1 LRLRFSQV
9 RPERLSQPALIEYTL
24 AFRNRFMPTRLQTV
38 ETATRLFDGALFP
51 EGKPTVQ
58 SAWAGIY
65 QCLLWYEELPKAVLG
80 HQRLPHIIDANRL
93 TKSQDRGPSAWQR
106 HAINIEEYL
115 AKHWAIPVGNVGNT
129 VDLLMKS
136 PGYAGLQRHNIL
148 GAAFAV
154 LVKLSLQRFGNQDP
168 RLSYELEVPGA
179 NAFPGIQIPT
189 RSEKPSIDI
198 LVRKAGKN
206 IGIISTKWS
215 YRHDR
220 VDDLTTECRAYKNAG
235 AYTDTKLFYHIATNE
250 FDPART
256 DKLIGDKCV
265 DRVIHV
271 HKELVTG
278 VCKLNG
284 RLKNLW
290 DLVDLLEDSNNW

>member
-1 LRLRFSQV
+1 
-9 RPERLSQPALIEYTL
+9 
-24 AFRNRFMPTRLQTV
+24 MPTRQQTV
-38 ETATRLFDGALFP
+38 ETVTRLFEGALFP
-51 EGKPTVQ
+51 GGNATPV

-65 QCLLWYEELPKAVLG
+65 QCLLWYEQLAAPVDG
-80 HQRLPHIIDANRL
+80 HPRLPHIIDANRL
-93 TKSQDRGPSAWQR
+93 TKPSNWQR
-106 HAINIEEYL
+106 RAIKVEEYL
-115 AKHWAIPVGNVGNT
+115 AHQWAIPKAQVGDR
-129 VDLLMKS
+129 VDQLMKL
-136 PGYAGLQRHNIL
+136 PNYAGLQRHNIL
-148 GAAFAV
+148 GAAFAA
-154 LVKLSLQRFGNQDP
+154 LMKITLQRLGNQNP
-168 RLSYELEVPGA
+168 QLSYELEVPGA
-179 NAFPGIQIPT
+179 NAFPGIKIPT

-220 VDDLTTECRAYKNAG
+220 VDDLTTECRAYKG
-235 AYTDTKLFYHIATNE
+235 AASYTDTKLFYYIATNE

-278 VCKLNG
+278 VCQLNG
-284 RLKNLW
+284 RLRNLW
-290 DLVDLLEDSNNW
+290 DLADLLGESANW

>member
-1 LRLRFSQV
+1 
-9 RPERLSQPALIEYTL
+9 
-24 AFRNRFMPTRLQTV
+24 MPTRQQTI
-38 ETATRLFDGALFP
+38 EAATQLFDSALFSG
-51 EGKPTVQ
+51 GKANLH

-65 QCLLWYEELPKAVLG
+65 QSLLWYEVLPNAILG
-80 HQRLPHIIDANRL
+80 HASLPHIIDANRL
-93 TKSQDRGPSAWQR
+93 TKIQNRGPSVWQR
-106 HAINIEEYL
+106 HAINVEDYL
-115 AKHWAIPVGNVGNT
+115 SQKWAIPAERIGDK

-136 PGYAGLQRHNIL
+136 PLYAGLQRHNIL
-148 GAAFAV
+148 GAAFAA
-154 LVKLSLQRFGNQDP
+154 LVRLTLQRFGIQDP
-168 RLSYELEVPGA
+168 RVTYELEVPGA
-179 NAFPGIQIPT
+179 DAFPGIQIPT
-189 RSEKPSIDI
+189 RSENPSIDI
-198 LVRKAGKN
+198 LVRKAGKS

-220 VDDLTTECRAYKNAG
+220 VDDLTTECRAYKNAA
-235 AYTDTKLFYHIATNE
+235 AYTDTKLFYYVATNE

-271 HKELVTG
+271 HKELVTS

-290 DLVDLLEDSNNW
+290 DLSDLLESSNSW

>member
-1 LRLRFSQV
+1 
-9 RPERLSQPALIEYTL
+9 
-24 AFRNRFMPTRLQTV
+24 MPTRNQTIV
-38 ETATRLFDGALFP
+38 AATELFEGALFP
-51 EGKPTVQ
+51 HGTASLK

-65 QCLLWYEELPKAVLG
+65 QCLLWYEVLPNPVVG
-80 HQRLPHIIDANRL
+80 HPRLPHIIDANRL
-93 TKSQDRGPSAWQR
+93 TKTQNKGPSAWQR
-106 HAINIEEYL
+106 HAIGVEDYL
-115 AKHWAIPVGNVGNT
+115 AQEWGISPTDVGDK

-136 PGYAGLQRHNIL
+136 PGYRGLQRHNIL
-148 GAAFAV
+148 GAAFAA
-154 LVKLSLQRFGNQDP
+154 LVKLTLQKFGSQDP
-168 RLSYELEVPGA
+168 HVSYELEVPGA
-179 NAFPGIQIPT
+179 NAFPGVQIPT
-189 RSEKPSIDI
+189 RSENPSIDI

-220 VDDLTTECRAYKNAG
+220 VDDLTTECRAYKNA
-235 AYTDTKLFYHIATNE
+235 ATYTDTKLFYYIATNE

-256 DKLIGDKCV
+256 DKLICDKCV

-290 DLVDLLEDSNNW
+290 DLSDLLESSNNW

>member
-1 LRLRFSQV
+1 
-9 RPERLSQPALIEYTL
+9 
-24 AFRNRFMPTRLQTV
+24 MPTRQQTV
-38 ETATRLFDGALFP
+38 ETATQLFDSAIFP
-51 EGKPTVQ
+51 GGEPNPK

-65 QCLLWYEELPKAVLG
+65 QCLLWYEELPKAILG
-80 HQRLPHIIDANRL
+80 HSRLPHIIDANRL
-93 TKSQDRGPSAWQR
+93 TKSQDRGASIWQR
-106 HAINIEEYL
+106 HAIAIEDYL
-115 AKHWAIPVGNVGNT
+115 AVRWEIAPESVSDR

-136 PGYAGLQRHNIL
+136 QGYAGLQRHNIL

-154 LVKLSLQRFGNQDP
+154 LVKLALQRFGVQDP
-168 RLSYELEVPGA
+168 RVTYELEVPGA
-179 NAFPGIQIPT
+179 NAFPGVQIPT
-189 RSEKPSIDI
+189 RSVNPSIDL
-198 LVRKAGKN
+198 LVRKSGKN

-220 VDDLTTECRAYKNAG
+220 VDDLTTECRAYKNA
-235 AYTDTKLFYHIATNE
+235 ATYTDTKLFYYIATNE

-256 DKLIGDKCV
+256 DKLVSDKCV

-290 DLVDLLEDSNNW
+290 DLSDLLESSNNW

>member
-1 LRLRFSQV
+1 
-9 RPERLSQPALIEYTL
+9 
-24 AFRNRFMPTRLQTV
+24 MPTRQQTIDA
-38 ETATRLFDGALFP
+38 ATQLFDNALFP
-51 EGKPTVQ
+51 GGKATLQ

-65 QCLLWYEELPKAVLG
+65 QCLLWYEVLPNAILG
-80 HQRLPHIIDANRL
+80 HKRLPHIIDANRL
-93 TKSQDRGPSAWQR
+93 TKNQSEGPSVWQR
-106 HAINIEEYL
+106 HAIKVEEYL
-115 AKHWAIPVGNVGNT
+115 AQHWGIPPERVGDRVN
-129 VDLLMKS
+129 LLMRS
-136 PGYAGLQRHNIL
+136 PEYAGLQRNNVL
-148 GAAFAV
+148 GAAFAA
-154 LVKLSLQRFGNQDP
+154 LVSLTLQRFGIQDP
-168 RLSYELEVPGA
+168 RVTYELEMPGA
-179 NAFPGIQIPT
+179 TAFPGIQIPT
-189 RSEKPSIDI
+189 RSENPSIDL

-220 VDDLTTECRAYKNAG
+220 VDDLTTECRAYKNAA
-235 AYTDTKLFYHIATNE
+235 AYTDTKLFYYIATNE

-284 RLKNLW
+284 RLMKLW
-290 DLVDLLEDSNNW
+290 DLSDLLESSNNW

>member
-1 LRLRFSQV
+1 
-9 RPERLSQPALIEYTL
+9 
-24 AFRNRFMPTRLQTV
+24 MPTRQQTI
-38 ETATRLFDGALFP
+38 EAATKLFDSALFP
-51 EGKPTVQ
+51 ENKATIT

-65 QCLLWYEELPKAVLG
+65 QCLLWYESLPNELLG
-80 HQRLPHIIDANRL
+80 HNRLPHIIDANRL
-93 TKSQDRGPSAWQR
+93 TKNQNRRASAWQR
-106 HAINIEEYL
+106 HAIGVENYL
-115 AKHWAIPVGNVGNT
+115 AEHLAIPPKDVGDK

-136 PGYAGLQRHNIL
+136 PGYVGLQRNNVL
-148 GAAFAV
+148 GAAFAA
-154 LVKLSLQRFGNQDP
+154 LIKLGLQRFGTQDP
-168 RLSYELEVPGA
+168 RVTYELEVAGA
-179 NAFPGIQIPT
+179 VAFPGLQIPT
-189 RSEKPSIDI
+189 RSENPSIDL

-220 VDDLTTECRAYKNAG
+220 VDDLTTECRAYKNA
-235 AYTDTKLFYHIATNE
+235 ATYTDTKLFYYIATNE

-256 DKLIGDKCV
+256 DKLIGDRCV

-284 RLKNLW
+284 RLKSLW
-290 DLVDLLEDSNNW
+290 DLSELLESSNNW

>member
-1 LRLRFSQV
+1 
-9 RPERLSQPALIEYTL
+9 
-24 AFRNRFMPTRLQTV
+24 MPTRKQTI
-38 ETATRLFDGALFP
+38 EAATQLFDSALFP
-51 EGKPTVQ
+51 DGKATLN

-65 QCLLWYEELPKAVLG
+65 QCLLWYETVPKVILG
-80 HQRLPHIIDANRL
+80 HSRLPHIIDANRL
-93 TKSQDRGPSAWQR
+93 TKAQNKGPSAWQT
-106 HAINIEEYL
+106 HAINVEEYL
-115 AKHWAIPVGNVGNT
+115 AQHWAVPLSEVGDR

-136 PGYAGLQRHNIL
+136 PGYVGLQRHNIL
-148 GAAFAV
+148 GAAFAA
-154 LVKLSLQRFGNQDP
+154 LVRLTLQRFGIQDP
-168 RLSYELEVPGA
+168 RVSYELEVPGA

-189 RSEKPSIDI
+189 RSENPSIDI
-198 LVRKAGKN
+198 LVRKAGQN

-220 VDDLTTECRAYKNAG
+220 VDDLTTECRAYKNAA
-235 AYTDTKLFYHIATNE
+235 AYTDTKLFYYIATNE

-256 DKLIGDKCV
+256 DKLICDKCV

-290 DLVDLLEDSNNW
+290 DLSDLLESSSNW

>member
-1 LRLRFSQV
+1 
-9 RPERLSQPALIEYTL
+9 
-24 AFRNRFMPTRLQTV
+24 MPTRKQTIDI
-38 ETATRLFDGALFP
+38 ATELFDGALFP
-51 EGKPTVQ
+51 GGKATLH

-65 QCLLWYEELPKAVLG
+65 QCLLWYEMLPETILG
-80 HQRLPHIIDANRL
+80 HTRLPHIIDANRL
-93 TKSQDRGPSAWQR
+93 TKVQDRGPSVWQR
-106 HAINIEEYL
+106 HAIKVEGYL
-115 AKHWAIPVGNVGNT
+115 AQHWAIASELVGER
-129 VDLLMKS
+129 VDLLMKA

-148 GAAFAV
+148 GAAFAA
-154 LVKLSLQRFGNQDP
+154 LVRLTLQRFGNQDQH
-168 RLSYELEVPGA
+168 LTYELEVPGTT
-179 NAFPGIQIPT
+179 AFPGIRIPT
-189 RSEKPSIDI
+189 RSENPSIDI

-220 VDDLTTECRAYKNAG
+220 VDDLTTECRAYKNAA
-235 AYTDTKLFYHIATNE
+235 AYTDTKVFYYIATNE

-256 DKLIGDKCV
+256 DKLICDKCV

-278 VCKLNG
+278 ICQLNG

-290 DLVDLLEDSNNW
+290 DLSNLIESSSNW